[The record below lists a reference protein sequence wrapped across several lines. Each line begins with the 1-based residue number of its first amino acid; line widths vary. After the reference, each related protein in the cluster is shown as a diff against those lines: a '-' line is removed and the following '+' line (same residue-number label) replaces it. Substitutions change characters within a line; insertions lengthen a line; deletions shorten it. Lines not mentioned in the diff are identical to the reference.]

1 MAALAS
7 EKLAELTPS
16 LLSMFGN
23 REAALIEYVGLMG
36 ELSGLTASV
45 DLDEGE
51 RLIAQGCELVRQV
64 ITRAAAQDASAS

>member
-1 MAALAS
+1 MAALAP

-16 LLSMFGN
+16 LLSMVGS
-23 REAALIEYVGLMG
+23 REAALVEYIGLMG

-51 RLIAQGCELVRQV
+51 RLIAKGCALVRQT
-64 ITRAAAQDASAS
+64 ITRVAAQDASAS

>member
-1 MAALAS
+1 MAALAP

-16 LLSMFGN
+16 LLSIFGS
-23 REAALIEYVGLMG
+23 REAALVEYIGLMG

-45 DLDEGE
+45 DLDEGA
-51 RLIAQGCELVRQV
+51 RLIAKGCALVHQT